1 MHHAA
6 QEGFQ
11 RNLSFSLFFFDFAD
25 SRKKLEIE
33 DLRIECCFTVFSL
46 TSKNTCQK
54 LKKVLLTTSLGF
66 PGGSDSKASACNEGD
81 WGSIPGSGRSPG
93 EGNGNP
99 LQHSCLEKSHGRRS
113 LIGYIPWDLKES
125 DPELLHFHFQPLV

>member
-11 RNLSFSLFFFDFAD
+11 RNLSFSLSLFFFFDFAD

-66 PGGSDSKASACNEGD
+66 PGGSDNKASACNVGD
-81 WGSIPGSGRSPG
+81 RGSMFPGVSFLLFSSFGFKPPASVFQSYSYSSFKTSP
-93 EGNGNP
+93 P
-99 LQHSCLEKSHGRRS
+99 QMTKH
-113 LIGYIPWDLKES
+113 I
-125 DPELLHFHFQPLV
+125 V